1 MAWRGKILF
10 GAFSLWRIFF
20 FLDSR
25 ETILHARVH
34 HFACKCMAGRG
45 KILFG
50 ATFFSLAH
58 FSFLLPLLFS
68 LFCWLYSL
76 TCCAQTKCFHLNS
89 YTEGNNDGI
98 V

>member
-10 GAFSLWRIFF
+10 GALLFSLWRIFF

-58 FSFLLPLLFS
+58 FFS
-68 LFCWLYSL
+68 CSRYFFHCFAGYIASL
-76 TCCAQTKCFHLNS
+76 VAHKRNVF
-89 YTEGNNDGI
+89 I
-98 V
+98 